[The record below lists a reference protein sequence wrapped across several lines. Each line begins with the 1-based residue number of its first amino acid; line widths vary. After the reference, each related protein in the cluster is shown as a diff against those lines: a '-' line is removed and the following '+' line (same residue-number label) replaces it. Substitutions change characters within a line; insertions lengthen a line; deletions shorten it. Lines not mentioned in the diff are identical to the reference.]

1 MTTDRR
7 ETLRERLDARAV
19 PRDELARPGE
29 REGEVRCVACARRC
43 RIPEGRR
50 GGCLVRFNRGGRLMV
65 PWGWV
70 AGGLAL
76 DPIEKKPFYHV
87 LPGSGALSFGMLGC
101 DMHCPYCQNWL
112 TSQALRD
119 PEAGAR
125 IVDTTPETIRE
136 LAVRHGA
143 RSVISTYNEP
153 LISAEW
159 AVDVFREAGTAGLLT
174 GFVSNGNATPEV
186 LDFLRPHMDLF
197 KVDLKTF
204 REEGYRKL
212 GARLAD
218 VLAGIEGIFARG
230 FWLEVVT
237 LVVPGF
243 NDDPAELAD
252 IASFLAGLSPDI
264 PWHVTAFHPDY
275 RMDDRGPTPVSTL
288 LRAVEIGR
296 EAGLRY
302 VYPGNVA
309 GLPELEATRCPSCGE
324 VVVERHGWSIGAVRL
339 REGACPAC
347 GTPIAGVWEDGRVP
361 ASRAGK
367 P

>member
-1 MTTDRR
+1 MSGDRR
-7 ETLRERLDARAV
+7 ESLRERLDARAV

-50 GGCLVRFNRGGRLMV
+50 GGCLVRFHRDGRLLV

-87 LPGSGALSFGMLGC
+87 LPGSGALSFGLLGC

-119 PEAGAR
+119 PAAGGR
-125 IVDTTPETIRE
+125 IVEVTPEAIRE

-143 RSVISTYNEP
+143 LSVISTYNEP

-159 AVDVFREAGTAGLLT
+159 AVDVFREAERSGLLA

-197 KVDLKTF
+197 KVDLKAF
-204 REEGYRKL
+204 REETYRKL

-218 VLAGIEGIFARG
+218 VLAGIEGIFRRG

-237 LVVPGF
+237 LVVPGL
-243 NDDPAELAD
+243 NDDPAELRD

-275 RMDDRGPTPVSTL
+275 RMNDRGPTPVATL
-288 LRAVEIGR
+288 LRAVETGR

-309 GLPELEATRCPSCGE
+309 GLHELASTRCPSCGR
-324 VVVERHGWSIGAVRL
+324 VLVERRGWAVGEVRV
-339 REGACPAC
+339 RGGRCPGC
-347 GTPIAGVWEDGRVP
+347 GTPIPGIWKDGRVP
-361 ASRAGK
+361 AAPAGRG
-367 P
+367 